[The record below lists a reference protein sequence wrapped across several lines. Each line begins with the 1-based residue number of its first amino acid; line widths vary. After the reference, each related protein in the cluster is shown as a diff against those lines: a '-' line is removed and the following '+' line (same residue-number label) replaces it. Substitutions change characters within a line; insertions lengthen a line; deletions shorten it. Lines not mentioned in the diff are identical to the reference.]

1 MIYQIKDWQD
11 LTIQDDYMFKL
22 IMSRKR
28 ICKKMLEKILRI
40 SIDDLV
46 YIEDEKSMKASYDSK
61 GVRLDV
67 YVKDDKHTVYNIEMQ
82 VRKPENEGLYKRTRY
97 YQSMIDGD
105 LLKAGV
111 DYDELNPTYVIFIC
125 PFEPF
130 HEGRHMYTF
139 RNYCTED
146 KDIELQDGTVKLF
159 LNTKGTMDDV
169 EPDVKAFLEY
179 VDGVMSPDDFVQ
191 EIDEAIRNV
200 KMQESERVR
209 YMTYTLKLKEER
221 KIGHEAGFREGMEKG
236 LQKGTQKGKLETA
249 LKMLRNGISMEI
261 VLKCTNLPPS
271 AIKEAAEKS
280 GLQI

>member
-1 MIYQIKDWQD
+1 MMYQIKDWQD

-22 IMSRKR
+22 IMSRKG

-179 VDGVMSPDDFVQ
+179 VDGVMSPDEFVQ

-200 KMQESERVR
+200 KTQESERVR